1 MAHTYGDKGDKT
13 GADAPKPI
21 VFAGRVKKRAQGV
34 FQLELVDGLT
44 VDVREEDCDSVDEAT
59 DPITLRPT
67 VTVRLKGDK
76 PITATVQPHF
86 FRVLSAS
93 GQVPFVFTG
102 AKSLPAGDFVLG
114 LAYVS
119 TRAPGGGGGGTP
131 HHQTTMYCTNWLG
144 MTQED
149 GTKGDSAGEPDEIYL
164 P

>member
-1 MAHTYGDKGDKT
+1 MADTYG
-13 GADAPKPI
+13 KPI
-21 VFAGRVKKRAQGV
+21 VLAGRVKKRAQGV
-34 FQLELVDGLT
+34 FQLELVDGVT
-44 VDVREEDCDSVDEAT
+44 VDLRENDCDSVEEAT

-86 FRVLSAS
+86 FRVLSAA

-102 AKSLPAGDFVLG
+102 AKALPAGDFVLG

-119 TRAPGGGGGGTP
+119 ARAPGGGGGTP
-131 HHQTTMYCTNWLG
+131 DHQTTVYCTNWLG
-144 MTQED
+144 ITQED
-149 GTKGDSAGEPDEIYL
+149 GKKGDSAGESDEIYL